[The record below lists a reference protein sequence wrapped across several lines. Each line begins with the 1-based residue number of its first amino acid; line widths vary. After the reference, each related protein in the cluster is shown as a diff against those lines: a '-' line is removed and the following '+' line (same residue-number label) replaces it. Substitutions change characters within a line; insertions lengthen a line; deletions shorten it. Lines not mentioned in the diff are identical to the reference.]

1 MGWLDNMRE
10 TVARWRAPVAP
21 KGPEPTFAEEMA
33 AEAEGFAAA
42 MAALGW
48 RADFTMDALEDLDKF
63 FEEETGW
70 GGILT
75 GDCEGRLYGLAAY
88 LGEVMRRACGAEWVR
103 DDKGGVCLELPGG
116 ALRDPFYKVN
126 CRARENDPVPFA
138 VYAVRAIQGGN

>member
-21 KGPEPTFAEEMA
+21 KGPEPTFTEEMA

-42 MAALGW
+42 LAALDW

-75 GDCEGRLYGLAAY
+75 GDCEGRLHGLAAY
-88 LGEVMRRACGAEWVR
+88 LGEIFRRTCGGTWEKNGAEPR
-103 DDKGGVCLELPGG
+103 LRLDNG
-116 ALRDPFYKVN
+116 ALPDPFLKVRR
-126 CRARENDPVPFA
+126 RARENDPVPFA
-138 VYAVRAIQGGN
+138 QYAVRAIQGGD